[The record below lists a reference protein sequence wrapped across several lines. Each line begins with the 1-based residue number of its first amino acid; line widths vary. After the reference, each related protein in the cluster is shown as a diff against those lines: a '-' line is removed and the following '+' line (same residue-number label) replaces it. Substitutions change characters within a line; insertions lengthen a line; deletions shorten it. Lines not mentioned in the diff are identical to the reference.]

1 MTGTRLDGVRML
13 ASIAAVL
20 VSVNPTAAEE
30 LRSVDPKTVID
41 GDTFYVSV
49 RVLDIDAPEQ
59 GEGAKCDAERALA
72 ERAKDRARELLH
84 GRVTLDVQG
93 VDAFGRLL
101 ATVRVED
108 GRELGQVLLR
118 ENLARPYRRGQR
130 PNWCG

>member
-1 MTGTRLDGVRML
+1 ML

-59 GEGAKCDAERALA
+59 GDRAKCDAERALA